1 MQLLMLVFHNKREAE
16 KMDKKELEKMLK
28 KIFIDSE
35 TNLGRV
41 AKKINT
47 SRQNL
52 DAKLQR
58 GTLRV
63 LEFYEILNMLGYE
76 IEIKKKNDR

>member
-1 MQLLMLVFHNKREAE
+1 
-16 KMDKKELEKMLK
+16 MDQKELEKMLK
-28 KIFIDSE
+28 KMFIDSE
-35 TNLGRV
+35 TNMARV

-76 IEIKKKNDR
+76 IEIKKKNDQ

>member
-1 MQLLMLVFHNKREAE
+1 MQLLMLAFHNKREAE

-28 KIFIDSE
+28 KMFIDSD
-35 TNLGRV
+35 TNMARV
-41 AKKINT
+41 AEKINT

-76 IEIKKKNDR
+76 IEIKKKNDQ

>member
-1 MQLLMLVFHNKREAE
+1 MTKGGR

-28 KIFIDSE
+28 KMFIDSE
-35 TNLGRV
+35 TNTGRI

-52 DAKLQR
+52 EAKFQR

-63 LEFYEILNMLGYE
+63 LEFYEILNILGYE
-76 IEIKKKNDR
+76 IEIKKKNDQ

>member
-1 MQLLMLVFHNKREAE
+1 
-16 KMDKKELEKMLK
+16 MDKKELEKMLK

>member
-1 MQLLMLVFHNKREAE
+1 
-16 KMDKKELEKMLK
+16 MDKKELEKMLK

-76 IEIKKKNDR
+76 IEIKKKSDQ

>member
-1 MQLLMLVFHNKREAE
+1 
-16 KMDKKELEKMLK
+16 MDKKELEKMLK
-28 KIFIDSE
+28 KMFIDSD
-35 TNLGRV
+35 TNMARV
-41 AKKINT
+41 AEKINT

>member
-1 MQLLMLVFHNKREAE
+1 MLAFHNKREAE

-28 KIFIDSE
+28 KMFIDSD
-35 TNLGRV
+35 TNMARV
-41 AKKINT
+41 AEKINT

-76 IEIKKKNDR
+76 IEIKKKNDQ

>member
-28 KIFIDSE
+28 KMFIDSD
-35 TNLGRV
+35 TNMARV
-41 AKKINT
+41 AEKINT